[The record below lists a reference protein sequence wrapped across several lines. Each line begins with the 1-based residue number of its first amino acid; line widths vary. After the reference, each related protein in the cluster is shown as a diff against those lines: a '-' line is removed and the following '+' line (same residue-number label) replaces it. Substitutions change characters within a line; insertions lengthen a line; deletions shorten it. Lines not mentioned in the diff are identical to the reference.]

1 LVRHGFGVGQE
12 GSHGIKNNASKATKN
27 CGYLIDIIIL
37 L

>member
-1 LVRHGFGVGQE
+1 MVLAGDERGG
-12 GSHGIKNNASKATKN
+12 HGIKNNASKATKN